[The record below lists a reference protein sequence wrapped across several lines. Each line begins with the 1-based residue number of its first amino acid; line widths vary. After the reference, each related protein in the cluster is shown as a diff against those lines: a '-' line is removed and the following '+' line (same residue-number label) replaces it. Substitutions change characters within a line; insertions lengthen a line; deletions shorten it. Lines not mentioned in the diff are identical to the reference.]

1 MTYKKI
7 PVGVEAQFLTDGSV
21 FPRALLLGDQ
31 RYQID
36 RVMHRGKH
44 HPFGVSCI
52 APVKYIIIVSGQM
65 KSVYFEPSTMQWF
78 TVKEIPDEPRQNG

>member
-7 PVGVEAQFLTDGSV
+7 PVGVEARFLTDGSLS
-21 FPRALLLGDQ
+21 PKALIVGDQ
-31 RYQID
+31 RFEIQ
-36 RVMHRGKH
+36 RVMQRGKH
-44 HPFGVSCI
+44 HPMGVSCI

-78 TVKEIPDEPRQNG
+78 TVKEVAEE

>member
-7 PVGVEAQFLTDGSV
+7 PVGVEARFLTDGSV

-36 RVMHRGKH
+36 RVIRRGKH

-52 APVKYIIIVSGQM
+52 APVQYTVIVSGRM
-65 KSVYFEPSTMQWF
+65 RSVYFEPSTMQWF
-78 TVKEIPDEPRQNG
+78 TVKEVQEG